1 MRSLVLW
8 RISKSWI
15 APWVRARSGIFEERV
30 LLRDNEKTSLASLR
44 LQGVEGHKGGETGGK
59 QCKEGVTSR

>member
-15 APWVRARSGIFEERV
+15 APQVRARGGIFEERA

-59 QCKEGVTSR
+59 RCKEGLTSR